1 MPMTTETKIIW
12 GSAAIA
18 KAIGRSEKA
27 TFHALQEGKIP
38 GAKKIAGRWGLDFS
52 VFVAAFAREAV
63 A

>member
-1 MPMTTETKIIW
+1 MPMTTDIKIIW
-12 GSAAIA
+12 GCKDIA

-38 GAKKIAGRWGLDFS
+38 GAKKIAGRWGLDFG
-52 VFVAAFAREAV
+52 VFVAAFAKEAV

>member
-1 MPMTTETKIIW
+1 MTTETKIIW
-12 GSAAIA
+12 GCKAIA
-18 KAIGRSEKA
+18 KEIGRSEKA

-52 VFVAAFAREAV
+52 VFVAAFRAV